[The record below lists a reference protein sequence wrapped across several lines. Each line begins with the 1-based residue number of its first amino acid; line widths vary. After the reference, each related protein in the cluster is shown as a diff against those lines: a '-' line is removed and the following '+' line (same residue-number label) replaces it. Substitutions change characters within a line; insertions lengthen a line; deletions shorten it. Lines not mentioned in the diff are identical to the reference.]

1 MMIYNAVIVSLDWM
15 IQRYMATHQGVQN
28 ILASRQMFCRPKDVR
43 NTSQNE
49 NAVIFGG
56 GRLNFDFKV
65 LVDEILRP
73 KIQTA

>member
-56 GRLNFDFKV
+56 GRPNFVFK
-65 LVDEILRP
+65 DQDDAIPAREN
-73 KIQTA
+73 KTA

>member
-1 MMIYNAVIVSLDWM
+1 MMIYNAVIVSLDWT
-15 IQRYMATHQGVQN
+15 IQKYMATHQGVQN

-65 LVDEILRP
+65 LGDEILRP